1 MSINL
6 VESSFSASRSRFR
19 YRTWNTAITSRKRK
33 VGGGKGTKGTVEGE
47 KEIQLILRLRQRRAR
62 RKSARY
68 RASSSDKANRVS
80 CYEISLALNPFSF
93 LGIESTCRGQVHGG
107 IRHTN
112 TNGLGTRI
120 LSGEWETLARKND
133 LKRCEKNVGEGRLST
148 ARSCETEFSERYTLI
163 YNGKRMEKLFSSP
176 ERRVLRGMINEGRKI
191 AGVKPLTFKVYGK
204 RTKNERR
211 NREDSV

>member
-1 MSINL
+1 M
-6 VESSFSASRSRFR
+6 
-19 YRTWNTAITSRKRK
+19 
-33 VGGGKGTKGTVEGE
+33 
-47 KEIQLILRLRQRRAR
+47 
-62 RKSARY
+62 
-68 RASSSDKANRVS
+68 
-80 CYEISLALNPFSF
+80 
-93 LGIESTCRGQVHGG
+93 
-107 IRHTN
+107 
-112 TNGLGTRI
+112 
-120 LSGEWETLARKND
+120 
-133 LKRCEKNVGEGRLST
+133 ST